1 MTHRDRKLLDLARDM
16 PCVMCGAQDGTTV
29 AAHSNLSEHGKGW
42 GHKADDCM
50 TAWLCYRC
58 HTELDQGRKMDKEQK
73 RDFMLTA
80 ICKTV
85 RELWNRGLVGV
96 IK

>member
-1 MTHRDRKLLDLARDM
+1 
-16 PCVMCGAQDGTTV
+16 
-29 AAHSNLSEHGKGW
+29 
-42 GHKADDCM
+42 M

>member
-42 GHKADDCM
+42 SIKADDCM

-58 HTELDQGRKMDKEQK
+58 HTELDQGNKMDREQK
-73 RDFMLTA
+73 RDFTLTA

-85 RELWNRGLVGV
+85 QELWRRGLIGV
-96 IK
+96 KK